1 MSPITNKS
9 TSADLLK
16 AENAASSVTTVIDTL
31 KYVKRFTGKTL
42 MIKIGGSALEKPEL
56 VRSICRD
63 LIAIKSVGVSIILVH
78 GGGPSIN
85 EELTRR
91 DIKWEFIDGLRV
103 TTPEM
108 MDVIETVLV
117 GRMNR
122 RIVRQLSANGL
133 AAVGFS
139 GADHNTLFCRQMD
152 PRLGRVGQVER
163 VNVELIQS
171 VLKNPELKTIPVIA
185 PIGIGR
191 KGEAF
196 NVNADWAASYL
207 ASAMAVSKLIFLTDQ
222 NGILDM
228 DGVLL
233 PELDAGE
240 LEVLIENKVVTGGM
254 LAKTKTIIHA
264 LKHKVSAVHVLNAQ
278 RPHALIEELFTERGV
293 GTVCRLRS
301 RTRHLGEE
309 TSHV

>member
-1 MSPITNKS
+1 MS
-9 TSADLLK
+9 
-16 AENAASSVTTVIDTL
+16 EVSSVIDTL
-31 KYVKRFTGKTL
+31 KYVKKFTGKTL
-42 MIKIGGSALEKPEL
+42 LIKIGGSALEKPEL
-56 VRSICRD
+56 VRSVCRD
-63 LIAIKSVGVSIILVH
+63 LIAIKSVGVSVILVH

-91 DIKWEFIDGLRV
+91 GITWEFIEGLRV

-108 MDVIETVLV
+108 MDIIETVLV
-117 GRMNR
+117 GKMNR

-139 GADHNTLFCRQMD
+139 GADHNTLLCRQLN
-152 PRLGRVGQVER
+152 PRLGRVGKIEK
-163 VNVELIQS
+163 VNTELIQS
-171 VLKNPELKTIPVIA
+171 VLKNPVLKTIPVIA

-207 ASAMAVSKLIFLTDQ
+207 ASALGVSKLIFLTDQ
-222 NGILDM
+222 NGILDT
-228 DGVLL
+228 DGRLL

-240 LEVLIENKVVTGGM
+240 LEILIEKKVVTGGM
-254 LAKTKTIIHA
+254 LAKTQTIIHA
-264 LKHKVSAVHVLNAQ
+264 LNQKVSAVHILNAQ

-293 GTVCRLRS
+293 GTICRLRS
-301 RTRHLGEE
+301 RTTRLKEE
-309 TSHV
+309 VSHV

>member
-1 MSPITNKS
+1 MKDTYNSEAHLNTV
-9 TSADLLK
+9 TS
-16 AENAASSVTTVIDTL
+16 VVDTL
-31 KYVKRFTGKTL
+31 KYVKKFAGKTL
-42 MIKIGGSALEKPEL
+42 LIKIGGSALEKPEL

-63 LIAIKSVGVSIILVH
+63 LIAIKSVGVSIVLVH

-85 EELTRR
+85 EELGRR
-91 DIKWEFIDGLRV
+91 QIQWEFVDGLRV

-117 GRMNR
+117 GKMNR

-139 GADHNTLFCRQMD
+139 GADHNTLLCRQLH
-152 PRLGRVGQVER
+152 PKWGQVGQVER
-163 VNVELIQS
+163 VNADLIQS
-171 VLKNPELKTIPVIA
+171 VLKNPNLKTIPVIA

-191 KGEAF
+191 KGEAY

-207 ASAMAVSKLIFLTDQ
+207 ASALGVSKLIFLTDQ
-222 NGILDM
+222 NGIL
-228 DGVLL
+228 GAKGELL
-233 PELDAGE
+233 PDLDAGE
-240 LEVLIENKVVTGGM
+240 LEVLIESKVVLGGM

-301 RTRHLGEE
+301 RTSRSKEE
-309 TSHV
+309 RANG